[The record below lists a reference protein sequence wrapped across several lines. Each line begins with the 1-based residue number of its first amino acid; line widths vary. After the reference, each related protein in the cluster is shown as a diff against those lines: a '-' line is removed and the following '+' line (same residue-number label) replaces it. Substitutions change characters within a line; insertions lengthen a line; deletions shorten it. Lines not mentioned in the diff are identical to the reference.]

1 MQRFIFVG
9 HNFNIFKDADG
20 TVLIADKQIEQR
32 NEATEVPKPKIV
44 YEFFTYTKMAKGRDV
59 SSNGIN

>member
-1 MQRFIFVG
+1 MG
-9 HNFNIFKDADG
+9 HNFNIFKDADD
-20 TVLIADKQIEQR
+20 TLLIADKQIEYR

-44 YEFFTYTKMAKGRDV
+44 YVLFTYTKMAKGRDV